1 MGAMSQNRLLLQD
14 RSVYSLN
21 RPLLAAT
28 SAVINPQDR
37 LPSSWA
43 DKLAGFWCGL
53 MHGGATWPIHGRY
66 HCRQCNR
73 LYIVPWK

>member
-1 MGAMSQNRLLLQD
+1 MSQNRLLFQD
-14 RSVYSLN
+14 RPVYSFN
-21 RPLLAAT
+21 RTLLAGA
-28 SAVINPQDR
+28 SEVIDTQNS

-43 DKLAGFWCGL
+43 RRLSGFWCEL

-73 LYIVPWK
+73 MYTVPWK